1 MMKRSKLGVAIT
13 AFFITF
19 LAVGCSNTS
28 SNNSSNSG
36 FDKYTTYMNQGKDA
50 ASSQKYETAEEKF
63 EDAHDVKATSESKA
77 YADQAGDMKDAQE
90 EIREYEFKDALGEL
104 DKAANKTNGYSVM
117 TKQASKLYKTID
129 KVQDHITNDINPLYK
144 QAKLSY
150 RDGDYQAAVKSCDQI
165 LDLPYI
171 NSKYYKKVKKNVKHL
186 RKVANAKLNGENVND
201 DIDTD
206 NLDAN
211 DDDEVTTSNKQTP
224 NSKSSSSNS
233 NNTDNNTNS
242 NSNNSSSNS
251 NSSNS
256 QGNSAVSQ
264 KSSAT
269 SSSSNT
275 AANNNNSN
283 TNSSSTSSS
292 NSMMIDGQTVTGRV
306 ISQTRNQ
313 LSSIGVDTS
322 SWSDQKVV
330 DFMRSAANSGH
341 TTIDSYTKQDV
352 ENFK

>member
-1 MMKRSKLGVAIT
+1 MKQSKIGVAIM

-28 SNNSSNSG
+28 SSNSSNNSS
-36 FDKYTTYMNQGKDA
+36 DKYTTYMNQGKNA

-77 YADQAGDMKDAQE
+77 YADQAGNMKDAKE
-90 EIREYEFKDALGEL
+90 EISEYEFKDALGEL
-104 DKAANKTNGYSVM
+104 DKAANKTSGYSVM
-117 TKQASKLYKTID
+117 TNQAAKLYKTID
-129 KVQDHITNDINPLYK
+129 KVQDHITHDINPLYK

-150 RDGDYQAAVKSCDQI
+150 RDGNYQSAINSCDEI

-171 NSKYYKKVKKNVKHL
+171 NGKYYKKVKKNVKHL

-211 DDDEVTTSNKQTP
+211 GDDEATTSHKQSTS
-224 NSKSSSSNS
+224 SKSNSSNNS
-233 NNTDNNTNS
+233 TTNSNTNS
-242 NSNNSSSNS
+242 NSNQNNSSSTNSQNSNEASKQSSSS

-256 QGNSAVSQ
+256 
-264 KSSAT
+264 AT
-269 SSSSNT
+269 
-275 AANNNNSN
+275 SN
-283 TNSSSTSSS
+283 TNSSSNSSN

-306 ISQTRNQ
+306 ITQTRNQ

-322 SWSDQKVV
+322 SWSDQQVV
-330 DFMRSAANSGH
+330 NFMRSAANNGH
-341 TTIDSYTKQDV
+341 TTIDSYTKEDV

>member
-1 MMKRSKLGVAIT
+1 MKRSKLGVAIT

-28 SNNSSNSG
+28 SNNSSNNSS
-36 FDKYTTYMNQGKDA
+36 DKYTTYMNQGKDA

-77 YADQAGDMKDAQE
+77 YADQAGDMKNAKE

-129 KVQDHITNDINPLYK
+129 KVQDHITHDINPLYK

-150 RDGDYQAAVKSCDQI
+150 RDSDYQAAVESCDQI

-171 NSKYYKKVKKNVKHL
+171 NGKYYKKVKKNVKHL
-186 RKVANAKLNGENVND
+186 RKVANAKLNGEDVND
-201 DIDTD
+201 DIDTE

-211 DDDEVTTSNKQTP
+211 DDDEATTSHKQSTS
-224 NSKSSSSNS
+224 SKSSSSNS
-233 NNTDNNTNS
+233 NTTS
-242 NSNNSSSNS
+242 NSNQ

-256 QGNSAVSQ
+256 TNTQNSNEVSKQ
-264 KSSAT
+264 SSHTNA
-269 SSSSNT
+269 SSNN
-275 AANNNNSN
+275 AANSNSN
-283 TNSSSTSSS
+283 TNSSS
-292 NSMMIDGQTVTGRV
+292 NSDNSGMMINGQTVTGRV
-306 ISQTRNQ
+306 IAQTRNQ

-322 SWSDQKVV
+322 SWSDQEVV
-330 DFMRSAANSGH
+330 NFMRSAANNGH

>member
-1 MMKRSKLGVAIT
+1 
-13 AFFITF
+13 
-19 LAVGCSNTS
+19 
-28 SNNSSNSG
+28 
-36 FDKYTTYMNQGKDA
+36 MNQGKDA

-77 YADQAGDMKDAQE
+77 YADQAGDMKDAKE

-129 KVQDHITNDINPLYK
+129 KVQDHITHDINPLYK

-150 RDGDYQAAVKSCDQI
+150 RDSDYQAAVESCDQI

-171 NSKYYKKVKKNVKHL
+171 NGKYYKKVKKNVKHL
-186 RKVANAKLNGENVND
+186 RKVANAKLNGEDVND
-201 DIDTD
+201 DIDTE

-211 DDDEVTTSNKQTP
+211 DDDEATTSHKQSTS
-224 NSKSSSSNS
+224 SKSSSSNS
-233 NNTDNNTNS
+233 SKTNS
-242 NSNNSSSNS
+242 NTTSNSNQHSSNS
-251 NSSNS
+251 TNTQNSNEASKQSSHTNASSN
-256 QGNSAVSQ
+256 N
-264 KSSAT
+264 
-269 SSSSNT
+269 
-275 AANNNNSN
+275 AADSNSN
-283 TNSSSTSSS
+283 TNSSS
-292 NSMMIDGQTVTGRV
+292 NSDNSGMMINGQTVTGRV
-306 ISQTRNQ
+306 IAQTRNQ

-322 SWSDQKVV
+322 SWSDQEVV
-330 DFMRSAANSGH
+330 NFMRSAANNGH

>member
-1 MMKRSKLGVAIT
+1 MKRSKLGVAIT

-28 SNNSSNSG
+28 SNNSSNNSS
-36 FDKYTTYMNQGKDA
+36 DKYTTYMNQGKDA

-77 YADQAGDMKDAQE
+77 YADQAGDMKDAKE

-129 KVQDHITNDINPLYK
+129 KVQDHITHDINPLYK

-150 RDGDYQAAVKSCDQI
+150 RDSDYQAAVESCDQI

-171 NSKYYKKVKKNVKHL
+171 NGKYYKKVKKNVKHL
-186 RKVANAKLNGENVND
+186 RKVANAKLNGEDVND
-201 DIDTD
+201 DIDTE

-211 DDDEVTTSNKQTP
+211 DDDEATTSHKQSTS
-224 NSKSSSSNS
+224 SKSSSSNS
-233 NNTDNNTNS
+233 SKTNS
-242 NSNNSSSNS
+242 NTTSNSNQSSSNS
-251 NSSNS
+251 TNTQNSNEASKPSSHTNASSN
-256 QGNSAVSQ
+256 N
-264 KSSAT
+264 
-269 SSSSNT
+269 
-275 AANNNNSN
+275 AADSNSN
-283 TNSSSTSSS
+283 TNSSS
-292 NSMMIDGQTVTGRV
+292 NSDNSGMMINGQTVTGRV
-306 ISQTRNQ
+306 IAQTRNQ

-322 SWSDQKVV
+322 SWSDQEVV
-330 DFMRSAANSGH
+330 NFMRSAANNGH

>member
-28 SNNSSNSG
+28 SNNSSNNSS
-36 FDKYTTYMNQGKDA
+36 DKYTTYMNQGKDA

-77 YADQAGDMKDAQE
+77 YADQAGDMKNAKE

-129 KVQDHITNDINPLYK
+129 KVQDHITHDINPLYK

-150 RDGDYQAAVKSCDQI
+150 RDSDYQAAVESCDQI

-171 NSKYYKKVKKNVKHL
+171 NGKYYKKVKKNVKHL
-186 RKVANAKLNGENVND
+186 RKVANAKLNGEDVND
-201 DIDTD
+201 DIDTE

-211 DDDEVTTSNKQTP
+211 DDDEATTSHKQSTS
-224 NSKSSSSNS
+224 SKSSSSNS
-233 NNTDNNTNS
+233 NTTS
-242 NSNNSSSNS
+242 NSNQ

-256 QGNSAVSQ
+256 TNTQNSNEVSKQ
-264 KSSAT
+264 SSHTNA
-269 SSSSNT
+269 SSNN
-275 AANNNNSN
+275 AANSNSN
-283 TNSSSTSSS
+283 TNSSS
-292 NSMMIDGQTVTGRV
+292 NSDNSGMMINGQTVTGRV
-306 ISQTRNQ
+306 IAQTRNQ

-322 SWSDQKVV
+322 SWSDQEVV
-330 DFMRSAANSGH
+330 NFMRSAANNGH

>member
-1 MMKRSKLGVAIT
+1 MKRSKLGVAIT

-36 FDKYTTYMNQGKDA
+36 SDKYTTYMNQGKDA

-63 EDAHDVKATSESKA
+63 EDAHDVKSTSESKA

-144 QAKLSY
+144 KAKLSY
-150 RDGDYQAAVKSCDQI
+150 RDGDYQAAVESCDQI

-186 RKVANAKLNGENVND
+186 RKVANAKLNSENVND
-201 DIDTD
+201 DIDTE

-211 DDDEVTTSNKQTP
+211 DDDEATTSNKQSS

-233 NNTDNNTNS
+233 SNTNNT
-242 NSNNSSSNS
+242 
-251 NSSNS
+251 SSNS
-256 QGNSAVSQ
+256 QDNNAASQ
-264 KSSAT
+264 KSSAP

-283 TNSSSTSSS
+283 TNSSSTSS
-292 NSMMIDGQTVTGRV
+292 NDSMMINGQTVTGRV

-330 DFMRSAANSGH
+330 DFMRSAANNGH

>member
-1 MMKRSKLGVAIT
+1 MKRSKLGVAIT

-36 FDKYTTYMNQGKDA
+36 SDKYTTYMNQGKDA

-63 EDAHDVKATSESKA
+63 EDAHDVKSTSESKA

-117 TKQASKLYKTID
+117 TKQVSKLYKTID

-144 QAKLSY
+144 KAKLSY
-150 RDGDYQAAVKSCDQI
+150 RDGDYQAAVESCDQI

-186 RKVANAKLNGENVND
+186 RKVANAKLNSENVND
-201 DIDTD
+201 DIDTE

-211 DDDEVTTSNKQTP
+211 DDDEATTSK
-224 NSKSSSSNS
+224 
-233 NNTDNNTNS
+233 
-242 NSNNSSSNS
+242 
-251 NSSNS
+251 
-256 QGNSAVSQ
+256 
-264 KSSAT
+264 
-269 SSSSNT
+269 
-275 AANNNNSN
+275 
-283 TNSSSTSSS
+283 
-292 NSMMIDGQTVTGRV
+292 
-306 ISQTRNQ
+306 
-313 LSSIGVDTS
+313 
-322 SWSDQKVV
+322 
-330 DFMRSAANSGH
+330 
-341 TTIDSYTKQDV
+341 
-352 ENFK
+352 

>member
-1 MMKRSKLGVAIT
+1 MKRSKLGVAIT

-19 LAVGCSNTS
+19 LAVGCSNPS

-36 FDKYTTYMNQGKDA
+36 SDKYTTYMNQGKDA
-50 ASSQKYETAEEKF
+50 ASSQKYETAEDKF
-63 EDAHDVKATSESKA
+63 EDAHDVKATAESKA
-77 YADQAGDMKDAQE
+77 YADQAGNMKDAQE

-104 DKAANKTNGYSVM
+104 NKAANKTNGYSVM

-144 QAKLSY
+144 KAKLSY
-150 RDGDYQAAVKSCDQI
+150 RDGNYQAAVESCDQI

-201 DIDTD
+201 DIDTE

-211 DDDEVTTSNKQTP
+211 DDDEATTSNKQTS

-233 NNTDNNTNS
+233 SNTDNNTSS
-242 NSNNSSSNS
+242 NKSSNNS
-251 NSSNS
+251 NSSSS
-256 QGNSAVSQ
+256 QNNNAATQ

-275 AANNNNSN
+275 AANNNSN
-283 TNSSSTSSS
+283 TNSSSTSS
-292 NSMMIDGQTVTGRV
+292 NDSMMINGQTVTGRV

>member
-1 MMKRSKLGVAIT
+1 MKRSKLGVAIT

-28 SNNSSNSG
+28 SNNSSNNSS
-36 FDKYTTYMNQGKDA
+36 DKYTTYMNQGKDA

-77 YADQAGDMKDAQE
+77 YADQAGDMKDAKE

-129 KVQDHITNDINPLYK
+129 KVQDHITHDINPLYK

-150 RDGDYQAAVKSCDQI
+150 RDSDYQAAVESCDQI

-171 NSKYYKKVKKNVKHL
+171 NGKYYKKVKKNVKHL
-186 RKVANAKLNGENVND
+186 RKVANAKLNGEDVND
-201 DIDTD
+201 DIDTE

-211 DDDEVTTSNKQTP
+211 DDDEATTSHKQSTS
-224 NSKSSSSNS
+224 SKSSSSNS
-233 NNTDNNTNS
+233 SKTNS
-242 NSNNSSSNS
+242 NTTSNS
-251 NSSNS
+251 NQNSSNS
-256 QGNSAVSQ
+256 TNTQNSNEASKQ
-264 KSSAT
+264 SSHTNA
-269 SSSSNT
+269 SSNN
-275 AANNNNSN
+275 AANSNSN
-283 TNSSSTSSS
+283 TNSSS
-292 NSMMIDGQTVTGRV
+292 NSDNSGMMINGQTVTSRV
-306 ISQTRNQ
+306 IAQTRNQ

-322 SWSDQKVV
+322 SWSDQEVV
-330 DFMRSAANSGH
+330 NFMRSAANNGH